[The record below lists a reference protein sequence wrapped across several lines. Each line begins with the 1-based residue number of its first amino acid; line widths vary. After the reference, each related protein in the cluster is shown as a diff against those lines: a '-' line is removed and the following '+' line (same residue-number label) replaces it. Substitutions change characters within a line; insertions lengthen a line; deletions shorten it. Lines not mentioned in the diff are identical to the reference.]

1 MTTEVVPHEVLF
13 AVPATNLERSETC
26 VFIGEAIELALF
38 IEQVAFVV
46 IGGLN
51 WLDGYSSDSPG
62 AKNTGLKQLVA
73 GGGIILIGITL
84 PFSFLYSTVTWV
96 LPSGRN
102 QGKIPFFLTSVNFID
117 NLIAIKCEKGNNSSV
132 SLVA

>member
-1 MTTEVVPHEVLF
+1 MEFFTSAVTTMQTIVF
-13 AVPATNLERSETC
+13 ALGAV
-26 VFIGEAIELALF
+26 
-38 IEQVAFVV
+38 FVV

-84 PFSFLYSTVTWV
+84 VPKLAGVF
-96 LPSGRN
+96 G
-102 QGKIPFFLTSVNFID
+102 
-117 NLIAIKCEKGNNSSV
+117 
-132 SLVA
+132 